1 MHKPEPV
8 AELRQAAGSAV
19 SLGRGLNICVGIP
32 FTALDATQLAQIH
45 DLVRGVNETEGKY

>member
-8 AELRQAAGSAV
+8 AEFRQAAGSAV